1 MSAKEILRLT
11 EWLKSRGKT
20 EEEIAECLR
29 YISTGK
35 LTAEPQ
41 K

>member
-1 MSAKEILRLT
+1 MSAKEIARLS

-20 EEEIAECLR
+20 EEEIAECIR
-29 YISTGK
+29 YIATGK
-35 LTAEPQ
+35 LTADAE